1 MKSRDA
7 RAVTYALTLPPRP
20 YLPGQTERP
29 DEAIFESL
37 KAGLAPGM
45 APDDLA
51 QSAAF
56 LGGREAFDQGYFW
69 EAHELWEAVWMVL
82 PPASA
87 ERHLL
92 RGLIQLANGGLKA
105 RMGRE
110 NAARRIA
117 ALADTA
123 LREAFL
129 QGQDRLMGLACS
141 DVQRMRNQ
149 AQDLAS

>member
-1 MKSRDA
+1 MTRFP
-7 RAVTYALTLPPRP
+7 ALTLPPRP

-29 DEAIFESL
+29 DEAIFEPL
-37 KAGLAPGM
+37 KEGLSPAMTPEEM
-45 APDDLA
+45 A

-56 LGGREAFDQGYFW
+56 LGGKEAFAQGYFW

-92 RGLIQLANGGLKA
+92 QGLIQLANGGLKA

-129 QGQDRLMGLACS
+129 QRQERLMGLGRAE
-141 DVQRMRNQ
+141 VEEMRNH
-149 AQDLAS
+149 ARAHTG